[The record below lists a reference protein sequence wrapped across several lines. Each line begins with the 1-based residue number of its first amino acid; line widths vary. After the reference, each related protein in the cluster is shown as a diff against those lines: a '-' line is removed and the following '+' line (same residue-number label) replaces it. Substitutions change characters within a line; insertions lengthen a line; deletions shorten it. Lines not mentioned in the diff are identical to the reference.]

1 MRVSLT
7 RITRPYND
15 SYRISRHGIRIRC
28 TLGKNLHFL
37 TVSLD
42 CLRTLNYVSLHV
54 VYVMGDQKWIILD
67 AKALEFC

>member
-15 SYRISRHGIRIRC
+15 TYRISRHGIRISL
-28 TLGKNLHFL
+28 TLGKNLHFH

-42 CLRTLNYVSLHV
+42 CLRTLNYLSLHV
-54 VYVMGDQKWIILD
+54 VYM
-67 AKALEFC
+67 LET